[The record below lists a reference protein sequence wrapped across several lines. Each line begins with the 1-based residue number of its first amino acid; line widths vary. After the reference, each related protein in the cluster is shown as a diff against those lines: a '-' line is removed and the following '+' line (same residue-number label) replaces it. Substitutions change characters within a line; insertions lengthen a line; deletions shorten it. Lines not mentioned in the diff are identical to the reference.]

1 VHTVDPGPQ
10 VLGITEVRDEQC
22 WLGQDGPYCGSSKRD
37 ESLEILC
44 TVSQKESR
52 TTPGEAILYY
62 PGNLPTQSVARVTAE
77 LQLTLLDKLL
87 KVYNVTAL
95 LSM

>member
-1 VHTVDPGPQ
+1 VDPGPQ

-37 ESLEILC
+37 ESLEMLC

-52 TTPGEAILYY
+52 ITPGEAILDY
-62 PGNLPTQSVARVTAE
+62 PGNLPTQSVE
-77 LQLTLLDKLL
+77 PQLTLLDKLL
-87 KVYNVTAL
+87 MVCKVTAV